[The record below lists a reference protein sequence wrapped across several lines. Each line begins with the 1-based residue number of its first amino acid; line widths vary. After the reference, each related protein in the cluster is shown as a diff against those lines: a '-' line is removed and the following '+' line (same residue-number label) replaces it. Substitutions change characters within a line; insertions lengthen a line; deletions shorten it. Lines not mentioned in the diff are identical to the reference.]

1 MTVSLVHSVEQS
13 PDLPLRLIRDWYPTR
28 RAAALLGIP
37 ERTLRRRLQR
47 PEWIQGI
54 HYRWVVRTARQTLEV
69 NVPAAVQLMNR
80 RGWA

>member
-1 MTVSLVHSVEQS
+1 MTVSPARLAEQLSS
-13 PDLPLRLIRDWYPTR
+13 PSLQLTRDWYPTR